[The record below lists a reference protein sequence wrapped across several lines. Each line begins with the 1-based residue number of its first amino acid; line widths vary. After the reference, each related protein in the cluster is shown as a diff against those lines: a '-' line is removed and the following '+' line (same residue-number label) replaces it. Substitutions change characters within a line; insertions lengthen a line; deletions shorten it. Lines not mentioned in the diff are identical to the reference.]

1 MKKFL
6 LFAAAA
12 IVAVSANAQLLS
24 KKNLSLKSARQNV
37 VVSTTDKKLVK
48 QGMIVKDAK
57 NYEFSLTPFVSGKWA
72 KAARGSQ
79 AIKEG
84 KISFKAAQRKAGTV
98 QESYEAYGTDNDGAN
113 AKWTMTSSV
122 IDGKTLFTNVIPE
135 LGGDLTNITVEYTI
149 SDNVITIAPQFIGEY
164 EGTYEGQDYHDYLFL
179 LGATD
184 DGSITMTLNEDGSI
198 STEDDI
204 LYGGFSEKAF
214 DPTFVTYTG
223 YYEYISKISYMLP
236 GQIPVPV
243 VFYEP
248 SGLYLHKG
256 ISPSWYAYNASQMYI
271 PADAET
277 SFLNYTQDAVDTWSW
292 SMDKLDNSTG
302 EVAETL
308 TATTANFSI
317 NTNPNEVYL
326 QPILTASYMGQES
339 DPYQWSVRRGKTG
352 GYVFV
357 GGQMDGQFSDG
368 TYSQITK
375 CDPANRVTAASFMG
389 TPTVNSKNY
398 NLSSLIFYQGK
409 PAAPLYF
416 EGISLWVGS
425 FTKTDDFKL
434 TCKIVKVTRDP
445 ETLRITMGDVIAQ
458 ADVDKN
464 DITLDE
470 EDASDVWALLNW
482 NEFSVEDEEGLSE
495 ALPYIQIKDEFA
507 IVFEGWNNGTFT
519 AKPIIEYTGDM
530 VNTAST
536 TSLYLTQEGSDAIY
550 GFFQNYAHP
559 YASFKGAIYG
569 CLHTTDATN
578 VTISNTGGQASIHI
592 EPMFSGNDET
602 TGNPTTALWLAEDSE
617 ALPDW
622 LTVGFA
628 NETYTETEYSYDL
641 VFNADALPEG
651 VEGRAAKLTFEQWGA
666 QLEVTVTQGTVTGI
680 EVTTKT
686 VKTSNTP
693 MFNLAG
699 QRVDKNYKGI
709 VIKNGNKFIVK

>member
-12 IVAVSANAQLLS
+12 VIAVSANAQLLS
-24 KKNLSLKSARQNV
+24 KKNLTGKNAHQTV
-37 VVSTTDKKLVK
+37 VAPTTEKKLVK
-48 QGMIVKDAK
+48 ESRVVKDTK
-57 NYEFSLTPFVSGKWA
+57 NYEFSLTPFISGKLA
-72 KAARGSQ
+72 KAARG
-79 AIKEG
+79 IKDG
-84 KISFKAAQRKAGTV
+84 KSSFKASSRRAGTV
-98 QESYEAYGTDNDGAN
+98 QASYDAYGTDRDSGN
-113 AKWTMTSSV
+113 AKWTMTSST
-122 IDGKTLFTNVIPE
+122 DGNKTLFTNVIPE

-149 SDNVITIAPQFIGEY
+149 SNNVITIAPQCIGEK
-164 EGTYEGQDYHDYLFL
+164 EGTYQGEAYHDYLFIF
-179 LGATD
+179 GVAAD

-204 LYGGFSEKAF
+204 LYGGFTAKAF
-214 DPTFVTYTG
+214 DPTLETYSG

-236 GQIPVPV
+236 GQVPVPV

-248 SGLYLHKG
+248 DGLYLHKG
-256 ISPSWYAYNASQMYI
+256 ISPSWYSYNASQMFI
-271 PADAET
+271 PVDAET
-277 SFLNYTQDAVDTWSW
+277 SYLNYTQDAVDTWSW

-357 GGQMDGQFSDG
+357 GGQMDSQFSDG

-375 CDPANRVTAASFMG
+375 CDPANRVTSASFMG
-389 TPTVNSKNY
+389 TPTVNSNKY

-425 FTKTDDFKL
+425 FTKTDDFNL

-445 ETLRITMGDVIAQ
+445 ETLRITLGDVIAQ

-470 EDASDVWALLNW
+470 DDASDVWALLNW

-519 AKPIIEYTGDM
+519 AKPIIEYSGDM
-530 VNTAST
+530 VNTVST
-536 TSLYLTQEGSDAIY
+536 TSLYLTQKGSDAIY
-550 GFFQNYAHP
+550 GFFKNFSHP
-559 YASFKGAIYG
+559 YVSFKGAMYG
-569 CLHTTDATN
+569 YLHTEDNTS
-578 VTISNTGGQASIHI
+578 VTIPTTGGQASIHI

-622 LTVGFA
+622 LTIGFA
-628 NETYTETEYSYDL
+628 NETYTESEFSYDL
-641 VFNADALPEG
+641 VFQADALPEG

-693 MFNLAG
+693 MYNLAG